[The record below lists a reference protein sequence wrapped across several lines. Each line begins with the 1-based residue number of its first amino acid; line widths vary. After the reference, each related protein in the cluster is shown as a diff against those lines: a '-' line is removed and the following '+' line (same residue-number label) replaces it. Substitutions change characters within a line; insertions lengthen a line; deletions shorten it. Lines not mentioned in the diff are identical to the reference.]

1 MLEVIKSHK
10 YILYFKSNDIY
21 RFKLFDNKLKMNN
34 FIREHGIINYCIKQ
48 NW

>member
-1 MLEVIKSHK
+1 MLEVMQSHK

-21 RFKLFDNKLKMNN
+21 RFELFDNRLKMNN
-34 FIREHGIINYCIKQ
+34 FIKQYDIRIYYIKK

>member
-1 MLEVIKSHK
+1 MLEIMKSHK

-21 RFKLFDNKLKMNN
+21 RFELFDNRLKMNN
-34 FIREHGIINYCIKQ
+34 FIRQHDIRTYYIQQ